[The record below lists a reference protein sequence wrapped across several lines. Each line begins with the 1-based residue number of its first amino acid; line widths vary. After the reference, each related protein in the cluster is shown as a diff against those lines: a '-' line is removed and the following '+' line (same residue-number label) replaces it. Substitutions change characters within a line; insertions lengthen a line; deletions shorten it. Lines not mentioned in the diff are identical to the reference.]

1 MQTTN
6 RIILHIIEKWATQH
20 FLMTAINLIKSR
32 IKHLKEKLL
41 KN

>member
-6 RIILHIIEKWATQH
+6 RIILHIIERWGTQR
-20 FLMTAINLIKSR
+20 FLMTVINLIKSR